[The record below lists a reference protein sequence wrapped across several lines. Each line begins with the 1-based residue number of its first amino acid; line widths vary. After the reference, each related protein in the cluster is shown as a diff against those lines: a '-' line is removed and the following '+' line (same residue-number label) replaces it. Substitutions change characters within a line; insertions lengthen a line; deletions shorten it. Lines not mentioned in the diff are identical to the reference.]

1 MWTTLYI
8 NELRKLS
15 FIFSAIIL
23 LPFQS
28 LAHEI
33 TPNIA
38 DISINRKSITVEL
51 RFNVEAFLAR
61 IDLSLIQDTDDA
73 EQISNYKNL
82 RTLNSDSLSA
92 LFQEN
97 WQHFSNQIEINSST
111 FGKVIKLDFV
121 SLSVPYLEE
130 LDLPRLSIVTF
141 NVNLPDVGAVTFRLS
156 EIFGSTILRQFG
168 VEEGLTQYLAPGQTS
183 DAMQRNVSLRKS
195 SISRLGEYTLIGF
208 YHVVPHG
215 LDHILFVLGLFLLSL
230 KTSILLWQIS
240 AFTLAH
246 TLTLI
251 ASAFGIISI
260 NSSIVEPLIAAS
272 IVYISVENIFF
283 SNLNKWRTVI
293 VFALGLLHGLGFATV
308 LAEFGLPTEQFL
320 PALIGFN
327 IGVELGQLSVI
338 FIAYLL
344 IGLLFGKKQYYR
356 SFITIPASC
365 IIALTGCWWV
375 FERTFIS

>member
-121 SLSVPYLEE
+121 SLSIPYLEE

-141 NVNLPDVGAVTFRLS
+141 KVNSPDIGAVTFRLN

-251 ASAFGIISI
+251 ASAFGFISI

-293 VFALGLLHGLGFATV
+293 VFGLGLLHGLGFATV
-308 LAEFGLPTEQFL
+308 LAEFGLPSEQFL

-338 FIAYLL
+338 FIAYCL